1 MSTVKIILQVEID
14 NSSGWLGL
22 EDYKKHEGANSDL
35 EALKKMTELEGCSP
49 PLNMLINL
57 TDDSANS
64 KFIAVDEVEK
74 EIC

>member
-1 MSTVKIILQVEID
+1 MSIIKVTLEVEID

-22 EDYKKHEGANSDL
+22 EDYKKYEGANSDL
-35 EALKKMTELEGCSP
+35 EALSKMAELEGCSP
-49 PLNMLINL
+49 LNMIINL